1 VSWLWLSRLVLICQL
16 LLHSNLPAALLMCLP
31 MFPEGPSIKVLM
43 ANDCTACSFSLPLL
57 GLPMSLSCLPETNC
71 IVKHGH
77 GAGQQWRR
85 LTVMLDCVLIG
96 IRARNHLQYHIFR
109 SSVPFSTSCFSL
121 TQQRGDDWQ
130 QHSSCTC
137 FQLCTQTC
145 LCAVPHLFC
154 LSCVPPR
161 LPVNAKCMYSPASLS
176 NSF

>member
-77 GAGQQWRR
+77 GAEQQWRR
-85 LTVMLDCVLIG
+85 LTVMLDCVLVG
-96 IRARNHLQYHIFR
+96 IRARKHLQYHIFR

-121 TQQRGDDWQ
+121 TQQRGDNW
-130 QHSSCTC
+130 HSTAAALV
-137 FQLCTQTC
+137 F
-145 LCAVPHLFC
+145 
-154 LSCVPPR
+154 SCVRKLASVLSRISSVSRACPPD
-161 LPVNAKCMYSPASLS
+161 CQ
-176 NSF
+176 